1 MFEVVVVNHDVKIN
15 KDLIDSTDPVLVDIS
30 SYFGGER
37 YPAKRL
43 YFSYTKYPP
52 PIDPTA
58 MKGRAGNNKSPGCNL
73 LKKKLCESAYDGGQI
88 IIVDGYHSHNNGQNR
103 RFVCENH
110 AQHDNR
116 YQKLRVDEKNPFRGT
131 SLINN
136 QKNNRSGG
144 KQKSKRTKQFHEH
157 EKICKFG
164 FLLKWDEFGFY
175 IELAC
180 KAGNADHHG
189 HGKILEKQAVPVPL
203 RFLTSQEKD
212 NARSVMNA
220 SCNRSAGRNF
230 YTTALENT

>member
-1 MFEVVVVNHDVKIN
+1 MNHDVKIN

-157 EKICKFG
+157 EKFVNLAFSSSGMNLG
-164 FLLKWDEFGFY
+164 FILSWFVKRAMR
-175 IELAC
+175 IIMVM
-180 KAGNADHHG
+180 
-189 HGKILEKQAVPVPL
+189 GK
-203 RFLTSQEKD
+203 
-212 NARSVMNA
+212 
-220 SCNRSAGRNF
+220 
-230 YTTALENT
+230 